1 MKRIAFATV
10 ACLALLVLAAS
21 GAFAD
26 AVPPQ
31 VTLSSGTNGSVVFT
45 GAGSSVSVDFTG
57 HSTGCP
63 NTRCVSGAAILDLGT
78 GLPGSQIPGN
88 YWMWIVGG
96 PITLMGGPSDYT
108 VTASGTIY
116 LDVKLGS
123 SGSLGNLLTTVSLQD
138 LTGGSGRYPQFDGT
152 FLTSISTLDFKS
164 LFPATIEGTI
174 DYTVKL
180 PLNSGFGPKPQGSS
194 VSGYISSG
202 EVDSPVPEPGTLGLL
217 GTGILGLAGLI
228 RRKI

>member
-1 MKRIAFATV
+1 MKRIAFVTV
-10 ACLALLVLAAS
+10 ACLALLVLATS

-45 GAGSSVSVDFTG
+45 GGGSSVSVNFTG

-63 NTRCVSGAAILDLGT
+63 NAHCVSGAAILDLGT
-78 GLPGSQIPGN
+78 GLLGSQIPGK
-88 YWMWIVGG
+88 YWMWIVGS
-96 PITLMGGPSDYT
+96 PITLTGGPSDYT
-108 VTASGTIY
+108 VTSSGTIY

-123 SGSLGNLLTTVSLQD
+123 SGSLGNLLTTVTLDD
-138 LTGGSGRYPQFDGT
+138 LTGGGGRYPQFDGEFVT
-152 FLTSISTLDFKS
+152 ITSTNDFAS
-164 LFPATIEGTI
+164 LFPPKIEGTI

-180 PLNSGFGPKPQGSS
+180 PPNSGFKPKPRGAS

-202 EVDSPVPEPGTLGLL
+202 EVDSPVPEPGTLALL
-217 GTGILGLAGLI
+217 GTGILSLAGLI
-228 RRKI
+228 RRKS

>member
-1 MKRIAFATV
+1 MKRIAFVTV
-10 ACLALLVLAAS
+10 ACLALLVLATS

-31 VTLSSGTNGSVVFT
+31 VTLSSGTNGSIVFT

-57 HSTGCP
+57 HSMGCP
-63 NTRCVSGAAILDLGT
+63 NARCVSGAAFLDLGT
-78 GLPGSQIPGN
+78 GLPGSQLPGK
-88 YWMWIVGG
+88 YWMWIVGA

-108 VTASGTIY
+108 VTASGTIF
-116 LDVKLGS
+116 LDVQLN
-123 SGSLGNLLTTVSLQD
+123 GSLANLLTTVTLQD
-138 LTGGSGRYPQFDGT
+138 LTGGSGRYPQFDGEFVT
-152 FLTSISTLDFKS
+152 NTSSLDFKS
-164 LFPATIEGTI
+164 LFPPTIEGTI

-180 PLNSGFGPKPQGSS
+180 PKNSGLGPKPWGAS

-217 GTGILGLAGLI
+217 GTGILGLAALI